1 MLHQNSFGDG
11 IFSRSRTVRALSS
24 ITLLVFVAGSVSSQ
38 TITGGFPS
46 APTFSGTVT
55 APSLSLSG
63 ITGSTQCLQAS
74 TIGLISGTGSPCGSG
89 GGSMMYPGAGIPNS
103 TGAAWGTSY
112 SVSGTGPVALTTSPT
127 LITPNLGTPSALTL
141 TNATGL
147 PNTSVIGLGTFATQN
162 YASPPAIGGTTPAA
176 GSFSSLTDT
185 GVTGSTQ
192 CLQASTA
199 GVISGTGAACGGSG
213 AAPGGSSGQVQ
224 YNNAGAFGGASGAT
238 ISGGVMTLT
247 TPILGAATA
256 TSINGDTLTTG
267 SWTLSGAASKT
278 LTFNNS
284 ITFAGTDATT
294 MTLPST
300 SATLARTDAAQT
312 FLGLQT
318 LSNGITTPSNISLTA
333 AGAVRFDGFITQSA
347 TMPTISSGFG
357 TSPAI
362 SATVGTSTFNVTV
375 GTGGTASTGVITM
388 PAATNGWNCQI
399 NDQTTKSA
407 SVAFTMETAN
417 TTTSVTVGNFTD
429 VMATGPWN
437 AGDVLQFV
445 CMGR

>member
-1 MLHQNSFGDG
+1 
-11 IFSRSRTVRALSS
+11 
-24 ITLLVFVAGSVSSQ
+24 
-38 TITGGFPS
+38 
-46 APTFSGTVT
+46 
-55 APSLSLSG
+55 
-63 ITGSTQCLQAS
+63 
-74 TIGLISGTGSPCGSG
+74 
-89 GGSMMYPGAGIPNS
+89 MYPGAGIPNS

-185 GVTGSTQ
+185 GVTGFTQ

-238 ISGGVMTLT
+238 ITGGVMTLT

-267 SWTLSGAASKT
+267 SWTLTGSAGKT
-278 LTFNNS
+278 LTWQNS

-312 FLGLQT
+312 FTGLQT
-318 LSNGITTPSNISLTA
+318 LSNGLTTPSNISLTVS
-333 AGAVRFDGFITQSA
+333 GAVRFDGLITQSA

-388 PAATNGWNCQI
+388 PGAANGWNCQV

-429 VMATGPWN
+429 VMATGAWN